1 MCLKVLCQ
9 YPLRMC
15 IAYFRHVLIVIG
27 AEKQGLFIFLMSGF
41 PSECTMKL
49 WCTIKWHWYALWTC
63 KSNPFCE
70 NQAIKRHNVWAWL
83 QSTYSFRSRMQVLL
97 PHTDI
102 REVRRSKRT
111 FLILATYAG
120 MWTAEK
126 KEPLQGYY
134 STSHTGYAFSHHSA
148 NVATRCK

>member
-1 MCLKVLCQ
+1 MCLKLLCQ

-70 NQAIKRHNVWAWL
+70 NQAIRRHNVWAWL

-102 REVRRSKRT
+102 REVRRSKKT
-111 FLILATYAG
+111 FLILG
-120 MWTAEK
+120 HLRWDVDSWK
-126 KEPLQGYY
+126 KGAAARLLFHLSYRRRFL
-134 STSHTGYAFSHHSA
+134 TSF
-148 NVATRCK
+148 C

>member
-49 WCTIKWHWYALWTC
+49 WCTIKWHWYAPWTC

-102 REVRRSKRT
+102 REVRRSKKT
-111 FLILATYAG
+111 FLILGHLRWDVDSWKKGATARLLFHLSYRICF
-120 MWTAEK
+120 
-126 KEPLQGYY
+126 L
-134 STSHTGYAFSHHSA
+134 TSF
-148 NVATRCK
+148 C